1 MYTEDSFT
9 ICLSFVIVHLVPLS
23 KSLGKKMLQVF
34 SLPVKSITKP
44 RDLRGIK
51 KKTTTQD
58 GIVIVSDTYTS
69 RKDGASA
76 STCEEFYE

>member
-1 MYTEDSFT
+1 MLIICDS
-9 ICLSFVIVHLVPLS
+9 
-23 KSLGKKMLQVF
+23 SLGTTQQEPWKKMLQVF

-44 RDLRGIK
+44 RDLRGVK
-51 KKTTTQD
+51 KKKKKTQD

-69 RKDGASA
+69 RKDGAST

>member
-1 MYTEDSFT
+1 MLI
-9 ICLSFVIVHLVPLS
+9 ICDN
-23 KSLGKKMLQVF
+23 SLGTTQQEPWKKMLQVF

>member
-1 MYTEDSFT
+1 
-9 ICLSFVIVHLVPLS
+9 
-23 KSLGKKMLQVF
+23 MLQVF

-51 KKTTTQD
+51 KKKKPTQD

>member
-1 MYTEDSFT
+1 MLIICDS
-9 ICLSFVIVHLVPLS
+9 
-23 KSLGKKMLQVF
+23 SLGTTQQEPWKKMLQVF

>member
-1 MYTEDSFT
+1 
-9 ICLSFVIVHLVPLS
+9 
-23 KSLGKKMLQVF
+23 MLQVF

-76 STCEEFYE
+76 SICEEFYE